1 MAAASAGRS
10 VALMQSQRERRP
22 RLMLNTLVHARDTP
36 DTLRCAGRLDL
47 TAEPIVLT
55 VPDTCGRYY
64 ALWVRDERDVVFAS
78 IGARTTGTHRAA
90 FALLGPD
97 WHGHHLPAALTPI
110 ASPTATPRIS
120 GCIEAADE
128 RDEEALRRAYD
139 GFRLMPLSHWQRGGT
154 PDPRPPSTT
163 LEQREDAFDLPA
175 DVLHAVL
182 DTDQEGRPL
191 SGAHRYRLRF
201 EPDHTPPVRGFWSLS
216 TRVDAVGDLHG
227 LAIDPDASLRVQIQH
242 LPPPR
247 GRRSNWLPVPAEAF
261 SLALDLY
268 WPQPEAVRHHWAPP
282 PIERL

>member
-1 MAAASAGRS
+1 MMAGASAGRT
-10 VALMQSQRERRP
+10 VAVMEPQREPVP

-64 ALWVRDERDVVFAS
+64 ALWVRDEHDVVFAS
-78 IGARTTGTHRAA
+78 VGARTTGTRRAA

-97 WHGHHLPAALTPI
+97 WHGHRLPAALTPI
-110 ASPTATPRIS
+110 ASPTATARIG
-120 GCIEAADE
+120 GCIEAAHE
-128 RDEEALRRAYD
+128 RDEDALRRAYD
-139 GFRLMPLSHWQRGGT
+139 GFRLMPLSQWQRGGA
-154 PDPRPPSTT
+154 PDPRPPSTR
-163 LEQREDAFDLPA
+163 LKQREDAFDLPA
-175 DVLHAVL
+175 DVLHTVL
-182 DTDQEGRPL
+182 DADREGRPL

-201 EPDHTPPVRGFWSLS
+201 EPDDTPPVRGFWSLS

-247 GRRSNWLPVPAEAF
+247 GRRSNWLPVPCRSVQPRARPL
-261 SLALDLY
+261 LA
-268 WPQPEAVRHHWAPP
+268 AA
-282 PIERL
+282 